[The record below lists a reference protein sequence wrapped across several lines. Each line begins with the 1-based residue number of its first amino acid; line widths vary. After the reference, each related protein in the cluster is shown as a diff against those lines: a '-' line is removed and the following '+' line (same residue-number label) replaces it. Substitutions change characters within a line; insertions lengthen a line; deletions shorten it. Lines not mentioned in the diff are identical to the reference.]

1 MTTTFKEFVDKK
13 TREAKKQL
21 HTIEKVLKKEG
32 MNVTNFL
39 EEDEPHIFLRNPQG
53 GTSFD
58 GVRIYKIG
66 GNIAYRVQKEDR
78 THPYGKAYLL
88 DVEGMFEDLISD
100 QTEQTAGEQVIKS
113 IAQELRKFFEKN
125 AEAEKEIRQ
134 SEFDQKAD
142 PMGRITINTQGSD
155 YANSVNSNYHSR
167 VSG

>member
-13 TREAKKQL
+13 TRESKKQL
-21 HTIEKVLKKEG
+21 YTIEKVLKKEG
-32 MNVTNFL
+32 MNVVNFL
-39 EEDEPHIFLRNPQG
+39 EDDEPHIFLRNPQG

-134 SEFDQKAD
+134 SEFDQKSD
-142 PMGRITINTQGSD
+142 PMGRVTINSGGAD